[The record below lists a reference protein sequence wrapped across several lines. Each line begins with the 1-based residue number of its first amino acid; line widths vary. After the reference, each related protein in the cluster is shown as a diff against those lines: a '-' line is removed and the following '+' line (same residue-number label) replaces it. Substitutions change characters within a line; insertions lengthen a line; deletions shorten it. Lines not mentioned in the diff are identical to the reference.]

1 MKRRTPT
8 YGLLA
13 EFKQEEDLVRAV
25 YGARDAGYRRFDAY
39 SPTPIE
45 GLSEEMGFHDTGL
58 PMLVLG
64 GGIAGCLGGFFL
76 QYYLSV
82 INYPINIGGRPL
94 NSWPSF
100 IPITFEMT
108 ILAAALTAVLGML
121 ALNGLPMPY
130 HPVFNVS
137 RFAFASRN
145 RFFICIRAADP
156 LFDRKATREFLESFD
171 PHGVYDVEH

>member
-1 MKRRTPT
+1 LSALLLGHVHADGVGLDDLHRLHRAVSCPVVPVHPGPAYDLHLRDAHHSSETRGGGRQMRRRTPT

-13 EFKQEEDLVRAV
+13 EFKHEEDLVRAV
-25 YGARDAGYRRFDAY
+25 YATRDAGYRRFDAY

-100 IPITFEMT
+100 IPITFE
-108 ILAAALTAVLGML
+108 
-121 ALNGLPMPY
+121 
-130 HPVFNVS
+130 
-137 RFAFASRN
+137 
-145 RFFICIRAADP
+145 
-156 LFDRKATREFLESFD
+156 
-171 PHGVYDVEH
+171 